1 MAARVTQVVIEP
13 AIESDETTAR
23 VNQAV
28 LETVFESDETQARV
42 TQVFIEIAIAPENPI
57 PPNPV
62 RVLKEIC
69 MPNLNADEIILHRHK
84 RNWLQKGGALPV
96 NPVQFAG
103 KQGQY
108 MKIEGVS
115 IPRSSVD
122 PIYMHDPDLP
132 GRFRL
137 VNRSITA
144 PDLPEASLVFT
155 ERHGAIPAAIAGY
168 SCPFNVYEVSGVCRR
183 LDDFLRGWSDYVLV
197 YSGAIVTDADLGDR
211 SAWGDSDDQ
220 IEDSLSVTLAD
231 VYPVGKLG
239 FGEVAGPEISREVID
254 VVYGSQVQCGNC
266 GPRDDGSKLIY
277 AVVTTSGAGSPG
289 LPAEVVYT
297 LDGGA
302 NWNQT
307 NIDGFGATEAPL
319 AIDVV
324 GQYLLVL
331 GADAYYYA
339 SLSSVTGA
347 PGVWTKV
354 STGFVGAG
362 SPNDIYVSAAN
373 EVWFVGDAGYIY
385 RSSDITAGVTVASA
399 GAVTSQ
405 NLYRV
410 HGEGDTIVAGGAGST
425 VIKSINRGVTFAVTT
440 DSPADIAIDVGA
452 IAVLDELVYWVG
464 TRNSGRLYFT
474 LNGGETWNEK
484 AFSGAGAGNVYDIV
498 FATRE
503 VGYFSHSTNTPTA
516 RLFSTWDGGFSF
528 TTESPR
534 ILNWPTFNR
543 ANRLAYPKVAY
554 PDTGIA
560 ANNIA
565 VAGLSGGGTD
575 GILLLG
581 VGNFV

>member
-1 MAARVTQVVIEP
+1 MAARVTQAVIEP

-62 RVLKEIC
+62 RVLKEVC

-168 SCPFNVYEVSGVCRR
+168 SCPFNAYEVSGVCRR

-347 PGVWTKV
+347 PGVWTRV

-452 IAVLDELVYWVG
+452 VAVLDELVYWVG